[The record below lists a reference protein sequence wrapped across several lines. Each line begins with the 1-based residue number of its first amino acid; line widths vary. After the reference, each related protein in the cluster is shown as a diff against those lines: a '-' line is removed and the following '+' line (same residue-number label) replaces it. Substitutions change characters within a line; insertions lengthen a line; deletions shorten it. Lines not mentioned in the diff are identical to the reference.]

1 MVESAW
7 LSADVAWALPG
18 LGKILAVDQ
27 VLKTFDYV
35 RPHLE
40 ADQVGAYFF
49 TEAVNDASKS
59 LFQSLGFEVCP
70 SPPCHARAWC
80 AVLC

>member
-1 MVESAW
+1 
-7 LSADVAWALPG
+7 
-18 LGKILAVDQ
+18 LAVDQ

-59 LFQSLGFEVCP
+59 LFQSLGFEVLT
-70 SPPCHARAWC
+70 SPLCHARAWC
-80 AVLC
+80 AVLTDEFGATAV

>member
-1 MVESAW
+1 MG
-7 LSADVAWALPG
+7 ALG

-59 LFQSLGFEVCP
+59 LFQSLGFEVRT
-70 SPPCHARAWC
+70 SPLPCSGLACCAALCR
-80 AVLC
+80 AVLTISP